1 MNVCKYRIVEVVLCG
16 AVLFL
21 FSACKPAEQ
30 PAPPPLTAA
39 VMTAQVAP
47 LPQEVEVSGQVDGTR
62 EVEVRARVTGI
73 LLTQSYREGE
83 FIKAGELLFKIDPA
97 PYEIALSL
105 AKAQFAQEQARAE
118 QATAEA
124 KRQATLL
131 SQNAAS
137 AKEAGDAQLLADSA
151 TAAKEVA
158 AAKVKSA
165 ELDLSYCEV
174 RAPIDGYAGRLLRS
188 EGSLVTPGADG
199 LLTTLVQRDKVWVR
213 FGISEQEFTRV
224 FAGDAAI
231 ANQAKVTVTLANGVK
246 CNELGKINFVSAQ
259 VDPRLGTIQMRAE
272 FDNATNTLI
281 PGQFVRV
288 DLLGQTI
295 TNAVTIPA
303 SCLLQ
308 SSQGRFVYIL
318 NAEGKAQVAP
328 IQIAQVH
335 GPDAIISAG
344 LKAGDRVI
352 IDNIQRIRPG
362 NPVQVRGNPP
372 ANK

>member
-16 AVLFL
+16 AVLSI
-21 FSACKPAEQ
+21 FSGCKPAEQ

-39 VMTAQVAP
+39 VMTAEVTPVPQQVK
-47 LPQEVEVSGQVDGTR
+47 VSGQVDGTR

-83 FIKAGELLFKIDPA
+83 FVKAGELLFKIDPA

-105 AKAQFAQEQARAE
+105 AKAQLAQEQARAE

-246 CNELGKINFVSAQ
+246 VNELGKINFVSAQ

-288 DLLGQTI
+288 DLMGQTI
-295 TNAVTIPA
+295 TTAVTVPA

-308 SSQGRFVYIL
+308 SSQGRFVYVL
-318 NAEGKAQVAP
+318 NAEGKAQMVP
-328 IQIAQVH
+328 IQIAQIQ
-335 GPDAIISAG
+335 GPDAVVSAG

-352 IDNIQRIRPG
+352 IDNIQKIRPG
-362 NPVQVRGNPP
+362 NPVQVRANPP

>member
-1 MNVCKYRIVEVVLCG
+1 MNVCKYRIVEVVLFG
-16 AVLFL
+16 AIISL

-30 PAPPPLTAA
+30 PAQPPLTAA
-39 VMTAQVAP
+39 VMTAQVTP

-124 KRQATLL
+124 KRQAALL
-131 SQNAAS
+131 AQNAAS

-151 TAAKEVA
+151 NAAKEVA
-158 AAKVKSA
+158 GAKVKSA

-188 EGSLVTPGADG
+188 EGSLVTPGVDG

-231 ANQAKVTVTLANGVK
+231 ANQAKVSLTLANGLK
-246 CNELGKINFVSAQ
+246 SSELGKINFVSAQ

-272 FDNATNTLI
+272 FDNAKNTLI

-295 TNAVTIPA
+295 TTAVTVPA
-303 SCLLQ
+303 SCLMQ

-335 GPDAIISAG
+335 GGDAIVSAG

-352 IDNIQRIRPG
+352 IDNVQKIRPG

>member
-1 MNVCKYRIVEVVLCG
+1 MNVCKYRIVESVLLV
-16 AVLFL
+16 AALTL

-30 PAPPPLTAA
+30 SVQPPLTAS
-39 VMTAQVAP
+39 VITAQVTP
-47 LPQEVEVSGQVDGTR
+47 LPQEVEVSGQVEGTR

-83 FIKAGELLFKIDPA
+83 FVKAGELLFKIDPA

-105 AKAQFAQEQARAE
+105 AKAQFAQELARAE
-118 QATAEA
+118 QAMSEA
-124 KRQATLL
+124 KRQSALL
-131 SQNAAS
+131 NQNATS
-137 AKEAGDAQLLADSA
+137 AKEAADAQLFADSVN
-151 TAAKEVA
+151 AAKEVA

-174 RAPIDGYAGRLLRS
+174 RAPIDGYAGRLQRS

-199 LLTTLVQRDKVWVR
+199 LLTTLVQRDKVWIR
-213 FGISEQEFTRV
+213 FGISEQEFSRV
-224 FAGDAAI
+224 FAGDTAI
-231 ANQAKVTVTLANGVK
+231 ANQAKVSVTLANGVK
-246 CNELGKINFVSAQ
+246 SDNLGKVNFVSAQ

-272 FDNATNTLI
+272 FDNASNTLI

-303 SCLLQ
+303 SCLMQ

-318 NAEGKAQVAP
+318 NADGKAQVAP
-328 IQIAQVH
+328 IQIAQIH
-335 GPDAIISAG
+335 ASDAIVSAG

-352 IDNIQRIRPG
+352 IDNIQKIRPG

>member
-1 MNVCKYRIVEVVLCG
+1 MSVCKSLFVQSVILALAAVV
-16 AVLFL
+16 
-21 FSACKPAEQ
+21 FSGCKPAEQ
-30 PAPPPLTAA
+30 PSQPPLMAA
-39 VMTAQVAP
+39 VMTAQVTP
-47 LPQEVEVSGQVDGTR
+47 LPQEVEVSGQVEGTR

-73 LLTQSYREGE
+73 LLAQSYREGE
-83 FIKAGELLFKIDPA
+83 FVKAGTILFKIDPA

-105 AKAQFAQEQARAE
+105 AKAQLAQEQARAE

-124 KRQATLL
+124 KRQAILL
-131 SQNAAS
+131 SQNATSSKDAT
-137 AKEAGDAQLLADSA
+137 DAQLLADSA
-151 TAAKEVA
+151 QASKEVA
-158 AAKVKSA
+158 VAKVKSA

-174 RAPIDGYAGRLLRS
+174 RAPIDGFAGRLLKS
-188 EGSLVTPGADG
+188 EGSLVTPGVDS

-224 FAGDAAI
+224 FAGDSAI
-231 ANQAKVTVTLANGVK
+231 ANQARVALILGNGTK
-246 CNELGKINFVSAQ
+246 YDALGKVNFVSAQ
-259 VDPRLGTIQMRAE
+259 VDARLGTIQMRAE
-272 FDNATNTLI
+272 FENPNNSLI

-295 TNAVTIPA
+295 TSAVTIPA

-335 GPDAIISAG
+335 GSDAIVSAG

-352 IDNIQRIRPG
+352 IDNVQKIRPG
-362 NPVQVRGNPP
+362 NPVQIRGNPP
-372 ANK
+372 VNK

>member
-16 AVLFL
+16 AVLSL
-21 FSACKPAEQ
+21 FSACKPTEQ
-30 PAPPPLTAA
+30 PAQPPLTAA
-39 VMTAQVAP
+39 VMTAQVTP

-83 FIKAGELLFKIDPA
+83 FVKAGELLFKIDPA

-118 QATAEA
+118 QATTEA
-124 KRQATLL
+124 KRQAALL
-131 SQNAAS
+131 AQNAAS

-151 TAAKEVA
+151 NAAKEVA
-158 AAKVKSA
+158 GAKVKSA

-174 RAPIDGYAGRLLRS
+174 RAPIDGYAGRLQRS

-231 ANQAKVTVTLANGVK
+231 ANQAKVTVILPNGVRSS
-246 CNELGKINFVSAQ
+246 ELGKINFVSAQ

-272 FDNATNTLI
+272 FDNTKNTLI

-295 TNAVTIPA
+295 TSAVTVPA
-303 SCLLQ
+303 SCLMQ

-328 IQIAQVH
+328 IQIAQIH
-335 GPDAIISAG
+335 AGDAIVSAG

-352 IDNIQRIRPG
+352 IDNVQKIRPG

>member
-1 MNVCKYRIVEVVLCG
+1 MNVCKYKIVEVVLCG
-16 AVLFL
+16 AVLIL
-21 FSACKPAEQ
+21 SGCKPPEP
-30 PAPPPLTAA
+30 PAQPPLTAA
-39 VMTAQVAP
+39 VMTAQVTP

-83 FIKAGELLFKIDPA
+83 FVKAGELLFKIDPA

-118 QATAEA
+118 QATTEA
-124 KRQATLL
+124 KRQAALL
-131 SQNAAS
+131 AQNAAS

-151 TAAKEVA
+151 NAAKEVA

-174 RAPIDGYAGRLLRS
+174 RAPIDGYAGRLQRS

-231 ANQAKVTVTLANGVK
+231 ANQAKVSVILPNGVR
-246 CNELGKINFVSAQ
+246 NSELGKINFVSAQ

-272 FDNATNTLI
+272 FDNAKNTLI

-295 TNAVTIPA
+295 TSAVTVPA
-303 SCLLQ
+303 SCLMQ

-328 IQIAQVH
+328 IQIAQIH
-335 GPDAIISAG
+335 AGDAIVSAG

-352 IDNIQRIRPG
+352 IDNVQKIRPG

>member
-1 MNVCKYRIVEVVLCG
+1 
-16 AVLFL
+16 
-21 FSACKPAEQ
+21 
-30 PAPPPLTAA
+30 
-39 VMTAQVAP
+39 
-47 LPQEVEVSGQVDGTR
+47 
-62 EVEVRARVTGI
+62 
-73 LLTQSYREGE
+73 
-83 FIKAGELLFKIDPA
+83 
-97 PYEIALSL
+97 
-105 AKAQFAQEQARAE
+105 
-118 QATAEA
+118 
-124 KRQATLL
+124 
-131 SQNAAS
+131 
-137 AKEAGDAQLLADSA
+137 
-151 TAAKEVA
+151 
-158 AAKVKSA
+158 
-165 ELDLSYCEV
+165 LSYCEV

-246 CNELGKINFVSAQ
+246 FDELGKINFVSAQ
-259 VDPRLGTIQMRAE
+259 VDSRLGTIQMRAE

-288 DLLGQTI
+288 DLMGQTI
-295 TNAVTIPA
+295 TTAVTVPA

-318 NAEGKAQVAP
+318 NADGKAQMVP
-328 IQIAQVH
+328 IQIAQIQ
-335 GPDAIISAG
+335 GPDAVVSAG

-352 IDNIQRIRPG
+352 IDNIQKIRPG
-362 NPVQVRGNPP
+362 NPVQVRGSPP

>member
-1 MNVCKYRIVEVVLCG
+1 MNVCKYRIVEVVLFG
-16 AVLFL
+16 AIISL

-30 PAPPPLTAA
+30 PAQPPLTAA
-39 VMTAQVAP
+39 VMTAQVTP

-124 KRQATLL
+124 KRQAALL
-131 SQNAAS
+131 AQNAAS

-151 TAAKEVA
+151 NAAKEVA
-158 AAKVKSA
+158 GAKVKSA

-174 RAPIDGYAGRLLRS
+174 RAPIDGYAGRLQRS

-231 ANQAKVTVTLANGVK
+231 ANQAKVTVILPNGVRSS
-246 CNELGKINFVSAQ
+246 ELGKINFVSAQ

-272 FDNATNTLI
+272 FDNTKNTLI

-295 TNAVTIPA
+295 TSAVTVPA
-303 SCLLQ
+303 SCLMQ

-328 IQIAQVH
+328 IQIAQIH
-335 GPDAIISAG
+335 AGDAIVSAG

-352 IDNIQRIRPG
+352 IDNVQKIRPG

>member
-16 AVLFL
+16 AVLSL
-21 FSACKPAEQ
+21 FSACKPTEQ
-30 PAPPPLTAA
+30 PAQPPLTSA
-39 VMTAQVAP
+39 VMTAQVTP

-83 FIKAGELLFKIDPA
+83 FVKAGELLFKIDPA

-118 QATAEA
+118 QATTEA
-124 KRQATLL
+124 KRQAALL
-131 SQNAAS
+131 AQNAAS

-151 TAAKEVA
+151 NAAKEVA
-158 AAKVKSA
+158 GAKVKSA

-174 RAPIDGYAGRLLRS
+174 RAPIDGYAGRLQRS

-231 ANQAKVTVTLANGVK
+231 ANQAKVTVILPNGVRSS
-246 CNELGKINFVSAQ
+246 ELGKINFVSAQ

-272 FDNATNTLI
+272 FDNTKNTLI

-295 TNAVTIPA
+295 TSAVTVPA
-303 SCLLQ
+303 SCLMQ

-328 IQIAQVH
+328 IQIAQIH
-335 GPDAIISAG
+335 AGDAIVSAG

-352 IDNIQRIRPG
+352 IDNVQKIRPG

>member
-16 AVLFL
+16 AVLSI
-21 FSACKPAEQ
+21 FSGCKPPEP
-30 PAPPPLTAA
+30 PAQPPLTAA
-39 VMTAQVAP
+39 VMTAQVTP

-83 FIKAGELLFKIDPA
+83 LVKAGELLFKIDPA

-118 QATAEA
+118 QATTEA
-124 KRQATLL
+124 KRQSALL

-151 TAAKEVA
+151 NAAKEVA

-174 RAPIDGYAGRLLRS
+174 RSPIDGYAGRLLRS

-231 ANQAKVTVTLANGVK
+231 ANQAKVTVILPNGTRS
-246 CNELGKINFVSAQ
+246 NELGKVNFVSAQ
-259 VDPRLGTIQMRAE
+259 VDSRLGTIQMRAE
-272 FDNATNTLI
+272 FDNAKNTLI

-295 TNAVTIPA
+295 TTAVTIPA
-303 SCLLQ
+303 SCLMQ

-335 GPDAIISAG
+335 AGDAIVSAG

-352 IDNIQRIRPG
+352 IDNVQKIRPG
-362 NPVQVRGNPP
+362 NPVQIRGTPP

>member
-16 AVLFL
+16 AVLSL
-21 FSACKPAEQ
+21 FSACKPPEP
-30 PAPPPLTAA
+30 PAQPPLTAA
-39 VMTAQVAP
+39 VMTAQVTP

-83 FIKAGELLFKIDPA
+83 SVKSGDVLFKIDPA

-118 QATAEA
+118 QATSEA
-124 KRQATLL
+124 KRQAALL

-158 AAKVKSA
+158 TAKVKSA

-174 RAPIDGYAGRLLRS
+174 RAPIDGYAGRLQRS

-231 ANQAKVTVTLANGVK
+231 ANQAKVTVILPNGTRSS
-246 CNELGKINFVSAQ
+246 ELGKVNFVSAQ

-272 FDNATNTLI
+272 FDNASNTLI

-303 SCLLQ
+303 SCLMQ

-328 IQIAQVH
+328 IQIAQIH
-335 GPDAIISAG
+335 AGDAIVSAG

-352 IDNIQRIRPG
+352 IDNVQKIRPG

>member
-16 AVLFL
+16 AVLIL
-21 FSACKPAEQ
+21 SGCKPSEQ
-30 PAPPPLTAA
+30 PAQPPLTAA
-39 VMTAQVAP
+39 VMTAQVTP

-83 FIKAGELLFKIDPA
+83 FIKASELLFKIDPA

-118 QATAEA
+118 QATSEA
-124 KRQATLL
+124 KRQAALL

-151 TAAKEVA
+151 NAAKEVA
-158 AAKVKSA
+158 TAKVKSA

-224 FAGDAAI
+224 FAGDVAI
-231 ANQAKVTVTLANGVK
+231 ANQAKVTVILPNGTRSS
-246 CNELGKINFVSAQ
+246 ELGKINFVSAQ
-259 VDPRLGTIQMRAE
+259 VDARLGTIQMRAE
-272 FDNATNTLI
+272 FDNTKNTLI

-288 DLLGQTI
+288 ELLGQTI
-295 TNAVTIPA
+295 TTAVTVPA
-303 SCLLQ
+303 SCLMQ

-328 IQIAQVH
+328 IQIAQID
-335 GPDAIISAG
+335 GPDAIVSAG

-352 IDNIQRIRPG
+352 IDNVQKIRPG
-362 NPVQVRGNPP
+362 NPVQIRGKSP

>member
-1 MNVCKYRIVEVVLCG
+1 MNVCKYKIVEVIVLG
-16 AVLFL
+16 VALSFV
-21 FSACKPAEQ
+21 SACKPPEQ
-30 PAPPPLTAA
+30 PAQPPLTAA
-39 VMTAQVAP
+39 VMTAQVTP

-83 FIKAGELLFKIDPA
+83 FVKAGELLFKIDPA

-118 QATAEA
+118 QATTEA
-124 KRQATLL
+124 KRQAALL
-131 SQNAAS
+131 AQNAAS

-151 TAAKEVA
+151 NAAKEVA

-174 RAPIDGYAGRLLRS
+174 RAPIDGYAGRLQRS
-188 EGSLVTPGADG
+188 EGSLVTPGTDG

-224 FAGDAAI
+224 FAGDAAV
-231 ANQAKVTVTLANGVK
+231 ANQAKVTVILPNGVRSS
-246 CNELGKINFVSAQ
+246 ELGKINFVSAQ

-272 FDNATNTLI
+272 FDNTKNTLI

-295 TNAVTIPA
+295 TSAVTVPA
-303 SCLLQ
+303 SCLMQ

-328 IQIAQVH
+328 IQIAQIH
-335 GPDAIISAG
+335 AGDAIVSAG

-352 IDNIQRIRPG
+352 IDNVQKIRPG

>member
-1 MNVCKYRIVEVVLCG
+1 M
-16 AVLFL
+16 
-21 FSACKPAEQ
+21 
-30 PAPPPLTAA
+30 
-39 VMTAQVAP
+39 
-47 LPQEVEVSGQVDGTR
+47 
-62 EVEVRARVTGI
+62 
-73 LLTQSYREGE
+73 
-83 FIKAGELLFKIDPA
+83 
-97 PYEIALSL
+97 
-105 AKAQFAQEQARAE
+105 
-118 QATAEA
+118 
-124 KRQATLL
+124 
-131 SQNAAS
+131 
-137 AKEAGDAQLLADSA
+137 
-151 TAAKEVA
+151 
-158 AAKVKSA
+158 
-165 ELDLSYCEV
+165 
-174 RAPIDGYAGRLLRS
+174 
-188 EGSLVTPGADG
+188 VTPGADG

-224 FAGDAAI
+224 FAADAAI

-288 DLLGQTI
+288 DLMGQTI
-295 TNAVTIPA
+295 TTAVTVPA

-318 NAEGKAQVAP
+318 NAEGKAQMAP
-328 IQIAQVH
+328 VQIAQIQ
-335 GPDAIISAG
+335 GPDAVVSAG

-352 IDNIQRIRPG
+352 IDNIQKIRPG

>member
-1 MNVCKYRIVEVVLCG
+1 MNVCKYKIVEVV
-16 AVLFL
+16 VLGVVLSFV
-21 FSACKPAEQ
+21 SACKPPEQ
-30 PAPPPLTAA
+30 PSQPPLTAA
-39 VMTAQVAP
+39 VMTAQVTP

-83 FIKAGELLFKIDPA
+83 FVKAGELLFKIDPA

-118 QATAEA
+118 QATTEA
-124 KRQATLL
+124 KRQSALL

-151 TAAKEVA
+151 NAAKEVA

-188 EGSLVTPGADG
+188 EGSLVAPGADG

-231 ANQAKVTVTLANGVK
+231 ANQAKVSVILPNGVRST
-246 CNELGKINFVSAQ
+246 EFGKVNFVSAQ

-272 FDNATNTLI
+272 FDNAKNTLI

-295 TNAVTIPA
+295 TSAVTVPA
-303 SCLLQ
+303 SCLMQ
-308 SSQGRFVYIL
+308 SSQGRFVYTL

-328 IQIAQVH
+328 IQIAQIH
-335 GPDAIISAG
+335 AGDAIVSAG

-352 IDNIQRIRPG
+352 IDNVQKIRPG

>member
-1 MNVCKYRIVEVVLCG
+1 M
-16 AVLFL
+16 
-21 FSACKPAEQ
+21 
-30 PAPPPLTAA
+30 
-39 VMTAQVAP
+39 
-47 LPQEVEVSGQVDGTR
+47 
-62 EVEVRARVTGI
+62 
-73 LLTQSYREGE
+73 
-83 FIKAGELLFKIDPA
+83 
-97 PYEIALSL
+97 
-105 AKAQFAQEQARAE
+105 
-118 QATAEA
+118 
-124 KRQATLL
+124 
-131 SQNAAS
+131 
-137 AKEAGDAQLLADSA
+137 
-151 TAAKEVA
+151 
-158 AAKVKSA
+158 
-165 ELDLSYCEV
+165 
-174 RAPIDGYAGRLLRS
+174 
-188 EGSLVTPGADG
+188 VTPGVDG

-231 ANQAKVTVTLANGVK
+231 ANQAKVSLTLANGLK
-246 CNELGKINFVSAQ
+246 SSELGKINFVSAQ

-272 FDNATNTLI
+272 FDNAKNTLI

-295 TNAVTIPA
+295 TTAVTVPA
-303 SCLLQ
+303 SCLMQ

-335 GPDAIISAG
+335 GGDAIVSAG

-352 IDNIQRIRPG
+352 IDNVQKIRPG

>member
-1 MNVCKYRIVEVVLCG
+1 M
-16 AVLFL
+16 
-21 FSACKPAEQ
+21 
-30 PAPPPLTAA
+30 
-39 VMTAQVAP
+39 
-47 LPQEVEVSGQVDGTR
+47 
-62 EVEVRARVTGI
+62 
-73 LLTQSYREGE
+73 
-83 FIKAGELLFKIDPA
+83 
-97 PYEIALSL
+97 
-105 AKAQFAQEQARAE
+105 
-118 QATAEA
+118 
-124 KRQATLL
+124 
-131 SQNAAS
+131 
-137 AKEAGDAQLLADSA
+137 
-151 TAAKEVA
+151 
-158 AAKVKSA
+158 
-165 ELDLSYCEV
+165 

-246 CNELGKINFVSAQ
+246 FDELGKINFVSAQ

-288 DLLGQTI
+288 DLMGQTI
-295 TNAVTIPA
+295 TTAVTVPA

-318 NAEGKAQVAP
+318 NAEGKAQMAP
-328 IQIAQVH
+328 IQIAQIQ
-335 GPDAIISAG
+335 GPDAVVSAG

-352 IDNIQRIRPG
+352 IDNIQKIRPG
-362 NPVQVRGNPP
+362 NPVQVRANPP

>member
-16 AVLFL
+16 AVLSI
-21 FSACKPAEQ
+21 FSGCKPPEP
-30 PAPPPLTAA
+30 PAQPPLTAA
-39 VMTAQVAP
+39 VMTAQVTP

-83 FIKAGELLFKIDPA
+83 LVKAGELLFKIDPA

-118 QATAEA
+118 QATTEA
-124 KRQATLL
+124 KRQSALL

-151 TAAKEVA
+151 NAAKEVA

-174 RAPIDGYAGRLLRS
+174 RSPIDGYAGRLLRS

-231 ANQAKVTVTLANGVK
+231 ANQAKVTVILPNGTRS
-246 CNELGKINFVSAQ
+246 NELGKVNFVSAQ
-259 VDPRLGTIQMRAE
+259 VDSRLGTIQMRAE
-272 FDNATNTLI
+272 FDNAKNTLI

-295 TNAVTIPA
+295 TTAVTIPA
-303 SCLLQ
+303 SCLMQ

-335 GPDAIISAG
+335 AGDAIVSAG

-352 IDNIQRIRPG
+352 IDNVQKIRPG

>member
-1 MNVCKYRIVEVVLCG
+1 MNVCKYKIVEVLVLG
-16 AVLFL
+16 VALSLV
-21 FSACKPAEQ
+21 SACKPPEQ
-30 PAPPPLTAA
+30 PAQPPLTAA
-39 VMTAQVAP
+39 VMTAQVTP

-83 FIKAGELLFKIDPA
+83 FVKAGELLFKIDPA

-105 AKAQFAQEQARAE
+105 AKAQYAQEQARAE
-118 QATAEA
+118 QATSEA
-124 KRQATLL
+124 KRQSALL

-151 TAAKEVA
+151 NAAKEVA

-174 RAPIDGYAGRLLRS
+174 RAPIDGYAGRLQRS
-188 EGSLVTPGADG
+188 EGSLVTPGTDG

-224 FAGDAAI
+224 FAGDAAV
-231 ANQAKVTVTLANGVK
+231 ANQAKVTVILPNGVRSS
-246 CNELGKINFVSAQ
+246 ELGKINFVSAQ

-272 FDNATNTLI
+272 FDNTKNTLI

-295 TNAVTIPA
+295 TSAVTVPA
-303 SCLLQ
+303 SCLMQ

-328 IQIAQVH
+328 IQIAQIH
-335 GPDAIISAG
+335 AGDAIVSAG

-352 IDNIQRIRPG
+352 IDNVQKIRPG

>member
-1 MNVCKYRIVEVVLCG
+1 MNVCKYKIVEVIVLG
-16 AVLFL
+16 VALSIV
-21 FSACKPAEQ
+21 SACKPPEQ
-30 PAPPPLTAA
+30 PAQPPLTAA
-39 VMTAQVAP
+39 VMTAQVTP

-83 FIKAGELLFKIDPA
+83 FVKAGELLFKIDPA

-118 QATAEA
+118 QATTEA
-124 KRQATLL
+124 KRQAALL
-131 SQNAAS
+131 AQNAAS

-151 TAAKEVA
+151 NAAKEVA
-158 AAKVKSA
+158 GAKVKSA

-174 RAPIDGYAGRLLRS
+174 RAPIDGYAGRLQRS

-231 ANQAKVTVTLANGVK
+231 ANQAKVTVILPNGVRSS
-246 CNELGKINFVSAQ
+246 ELGKINFVSAQ

-272 FDNATNTLI
+272 FDNTKNTLI

-295 TNAVTIPA
+295 TSAVTVPA
-303 SCLLQ
+303 SCLMQ

-328 IQIAQVH
+328 IQIAQIH
-335 GPDAIISAG
+335 AGDAIVSAG

-352 IDNIQRIRPG
+352 IDNVQKIRPG

>member
-16 AVLFL
+16 AVLSI
-21 FSACKPAEQ
+21 FSGCKPAAQ
-30 PAPPPLTAA
+30 PTPPPLTAA
-39 VMTAQVAP
+39 VMTAEVTPVPQQVK
-47 LPQEVEVSGQVDGTR
+47 VSGQVDGTR

-83 FIKAGELLFKIDPA
+83 FVKAGELLFKIDPA

-105 AKAQFAQEQARAE
+105 AKAQLAQEQARAE

-224 FAGDAAI
+224 FAADAAI

-288 DLLGQTI
+288 DLMGQTI
-295 TNAVTIPA
+295 TTAVTVPA

-318 NAEGKAQVAP
+318 NAEGKAQMAP
-328 IQIAQVH
+328 VQIAQIQ
-335 GPDAIISAG
+335 GPDAVVSAG

-352 IDNIQRIRPG
+352 IDNIQKIRPG

>member
-1 MNVCKYRIVEVVLCG
+1 MVT
-16 AVLFL
+16 
-21 FSACKPAEQ
+21 ACKPAET
-30 PAPPPLTAA
+30 PAQPPLTAG
-39 VMTAQVAP
+39 VMTAQVTP
-47 LPQEVEVSGQVDGTR
+47 LPQEVEVSGQVEGTR

-83 FIKAGELLFKIDPA
+83 LVKAGDLLFKIDPA

-105 AKAQFAQEQARAE
+105 AKAQLAQEQARAE
-118 QATAEA
+118 QALSES
-124 KRQATLL
+124 KRQSALL
-131 SQNAAS
+131 SQNATS
-137 AKEAGDAQLLADSA
+137 AKEAADAQLLAESA
-151 TAAKEVA
+151 HASKEVA

-174 RAPIDGYAGRLLRS
+174 RAPIDGYAGRLQRS

-199 LLTTLVQRDKVWVR
+199 LLTTIVQRDKVWIR
-213 FGISEQEFTRV
+213 FGISEQEFARV
-224 FAGDAAI
+224 FASDTTI
-231 ANQAKVTVTLANGVK
+231 ANQAKVSVTLAHGVK
-246 CNELGKINFVSAQ
+246 CDNIGRVNFVSAQ

-272 FDNATNTLI
+272 FDNANNTLI

-295 TNAVTIPA
+295 NTAVTIPA
-303 SCLLQ
+303 SCLMQ

-318 NAEGKAQVAP
+318 NADGKAQVAP
-328 IQIAQVH
+328 IQIAQIH
-335 GPDAIISAG
+335 ASDAIVSAG
-344 LKAGDRVI
+344 LKSGDRVI
-352 IDNIQRIRPG
+352 IDNIQKIRPG